1 LCRGYILRNG
11 HFIGKNIFELLLN
24 LNTGHDYKLAYKLS
38 ERHLTVQGTGR
49 MNVKLA
55 VQIFSNTV
63 AKAISFCGER
73 NYMNN
78 LNWAEASIIFP
89 LTCVN
94 NKIVYI

>member
-1 LCRGYILRNG
+1 
-11 HFIGKNIFELLLN
+11 LLLN
-24 LNTGHDYKLAYKLS
+24 LNTGNDYKLAYKLS

-55 VQIFSNTV
+55 AQIFSNTV

-78 LNWAEASIIFP
+78 LNWEKASIIFP

>member
-1 LCRGYILRNG
+1 M
-11 HFIGKNIFELLLN
+11 LLN

-55 VQIFSNTV
+55 AQIFSNTV
-63 AKAISFCGER
+63 AKAFSFCGER

-78 LNWAEASIIFP
+78 LNWEEASIIFS
-89 LTCVN
+89 LTSVN
-94 NKIVYI
+94 N